1 MCYEAQALL
10 ELGHEEVGFGQV
22 GGERILDRDET
33 GSWLPFFTTSDDV

>member
-22 GGERILDRDET
+22 GGERILDRDWKLA
-33 GSWLPFFTTSDDV
+33 SIFHNL